1 MNTSSSFAQP
11 PTGQVHSPSSQGA
24 EPSGDVGLLELVS
37 ALTPHWK
44 RIVAA
49 TLGAGAIGYG
59 VAMLLPPIYTARAS
73 FITPQQQQSSAASA
87 LASLG
92 ALSNLAG
99 AAGGLKTPSDQYLAL
114 MQSVTVSDRI
124 IKRFDLRTIYA
135 AKFQVDA
142 RKQLVANVKMTA
154 GKKDSVIVVEVDDK
168 DPQRAA
174 DIANAYID
182 ELRTLS
188 NSLALTEAQQ
198 RRAFFEQQLT
208 GTKAAL
214 IKAQGNLQ
222 KAGFNAG
229 ALKSEPKA
237 AAEAYARTKAE
248 LAVSEVKL
256 NALRRSMTD
265 SATEIQQLLAAIG
278 GLRQQLSQLEQPL
291 PQGGNEDYVGAYREY
306 KYQEALFEIFSRQ
319 FELAKMDE
327 AREGALI
334 QVLDTA
340 LPPERRSK
348 PKRSLI
354 AAGAAIAGLV
364 LACGVILL
372 RRRRAA
378 APH

>member
-1 MNTSSSFAQP
+1 M
-11 PTGQVHSPSSQGA
+11 
-24 EPSGDVGLLELVS
+24 GLLELIGV
-37 ALTPHWK
+37 LTPQWK
-44 RIVAA
+44 RIFAA
-49 TLGAGAIGYG
+49 TLGAGAMGYG
-59 VAMLLPPIYTARAS
+59 VAMLLPPIYTARVS
-73 FITPQQQQSSAASA
+73 FITPQQPQSSAASA

-99 AAGGLKTPSDQYLAL
+99 AAGGIKTPSDQYLAL

-124 IKRFDLRTIYA
+124 IKRFDLRKVYE

-142 RKQLVANVKMTA
+142 RKQLVSSVKMTA

-188 NSLALTEAQQ
+188 NSLALTEAQL
-198 RRAFFEQQLT
+198 RRTFFEQQLN
-208 GTKAAL
+208 GTKSAL

-222 KAGFNAG
+222 KSGFNAG

-237 AAEAYARTKAE
+237 AADAYARTKAE

-265 SATEIQQLLAAIG
+265 SAAEIQQLLAAIG
-278 GLRQQLSQLEQPL
+278 GLRQQLSQLEQPM
-291 PQGGNEDYVGAYREY
+291 PIAGNQDYVGAYREY
-306 KYQEALFEIFSRQ
+306 KYQEALFDIFARQ

-327 AREGALI
+327 ARDGALI

-340 LPPERRSK
+340 QPPERRSK
-348 PKRSLI
+348 PKRSLV
-354 AAGAAIAGLV
+354 AAGAALAGL
-364 LACGVILL
+364 LLTCGVILL
-372 RRRRAA
+372 RRRHTVSSDLPTR
-378 APH
+378 